1 MSKISRSHPVAIS
14 GRIFLAALSCLTLAT
29 SCAATHHRQGSKEGE
44 PLKVFILA
52 GQSNMQGH
60 ADVSTLEALRLDRV
74 TTPIYEQLLHHDGTP
89 RVHEKVRITSI
100 GSSSQEQYGA
110 LTIGYGAHERGLKIG
125 PELTFGVVL
134 QQLLREPI
142 LLIKTAWGGK
152 SLHTD
157 FRPPSAGP
165 HPYSSGQLREY
176 KEQGK
181 DLQKLQEERAEA
193 TGRSYRMMIEHVK
206 KTLANI
212 SKLYPDEDLEYGVQ
226 LAGLVWFQGW
236 NDMVDRRVYPNREQP
251 GGYDR
256 YTALLAQLIRDVRH
270 DLSAPDLPVVIG
282 VMGVGGPLDQYP
294 PDQRRYR
301 GVHGNFR
308 EAMAKPASLRE
319 FSGTV
324 AAVPTAPLWDVEV
337 VTLRARERRIQPRID
352 QIKEAVA
359 AGELTKEEGRQNTA
373 TLYREHFSAREH
385 TLLTASTSNFD
396 FHYMGSARIITQ
408 IGKAFAESMA
418 ELIKDEQR
426 RESNR
431 TD

>member
-1 MSKISRSHPVAIS
+1 MSASSRSHRVALT
-14 GRIFLAALSCLTLAT
+14 GRALLAALCYFTLAT
-29 SCAATHHRQGSKEGE
+29 SCAATHGRSNSEEGA

-60 ADVSTLEALRLDRV
+60 ADVRTLETLRLDRV
-74 TTPIYEQLLHHDGTP
+74 TTPIYEQLHHHDGTP
-89 RVHEKVRITSI
+89 RIHEEVQITSI
-100 GSSSQEQYGA
+100 GSSPQEKYGA
-110 LTIGYGAHERGLKIG
+110 LTVGYGAHERGPKIG
-125 PELTFGVVL
+125 PELTFGFEL
-134 QQLLREPI
+134 QQLLGEPI

-165 HPYSSGQLREY
+165 HPYSNSQLREFQ
-176 KEQGK
+176 EQGK
-181 DLQKLQEERAEA
+181 DLQQLQEERAEA
-193 TGRSYRMMIEHVK
+193 TGQSYRLMCEHVK
-206 KTLANI
+206 ETLADL
-212 SKLYPDEDLEYGVQ
+212 SKLYPDEALEDGVQ

-236 NDMVDRRVYPNREQP
+236 NDMVDRGVYPNRAEP

-256 YTALLAQLIRDVRH
+256 YTTLLAQLIRDLRR
-270 DLSAPDLPVVIG
+270 DLSAPNLPVVIG

-308 EAMAKPASLRE
+308 EAMAKTATLPE

-324 AAVPTAPLWDVEV
+324 AAVPTAPFWDMEV
-337 VTLRARERRIQPRID
+337 VMLRARERAIEPRID

-359 AGELTKEEGRQNTA
+359 AGELTKEEGRQNTE

-385 TLLTASTSNFD
+385 TLLTESTSNFD
-396 FHYMGSARIITQ
+396 FHYMGSARTITQ

-418 ELIKDEQR
+418 ELIKVEQR